1 MGKGETAGLCL
12 GRAQRMEPLLGL
24 PQFIR
29 AVLSVP
35 LFSLEEPCCSEGR
48 HGAKAEPRA
57 QQLQDRREGH
67 CLCPPSAHCP
77 LQLSAGAQM
86 GRDEQGLMGTAYS
99 CPWHRGHWLWHA
111 QRALPL
117 QGSVG
122 CLPSLQPQDTSGG
135 VNVCQAIIRL

>member
-1 MGKGETAGLCL
+1 MATLFLCL
-12 GRAQRMEPLLGL
+12 CGVSGKRQDCGTLSGESSKDGAPPGL

-99 CPWHRGHWLWHA
+99 CPWH
-111 QRALPL
+111 
-117 QGSVG
+117 
-122 CLPSLQPQDTSGG
+122 
-135 VNVCQAIIRL
+135 